1 MLISVRF
8 WAGAVIVWS
17 QIEYEFSALVWRE
30 AQVGQGGIVLVSW
43 HYETVGQPVLL
54 ELGEKKFGLPY
65 VRQVMRTLSYDNNYC
80 KYVGAVKMRHGCKGP
95 DFLRAFARF
104 CYPQSYETLVWLGF

>member
-30 AQVGQGGIVLVSW
+30 ARVGQSGIVLVSRN
-43 HYETVGQPVLL
+43 YKTGGQPVLL
-54 ELGEKKFGLPY
+54 ELREKQFGLPY
-65 VRQVMRTLSYDNNYC
+65 VRQAENVII
-80 KYVGAVKMRHGCKGP
+80 
-95 DFLRAFARF
+95 
-104 CYPQSYETLVWLGF
+104 